1 MEDVII
7 TRNSESNIPELME
20 TTIQNDNLQITLQVI
35 PGTNYPDVSPLFK
48 LLRPRGLDDQ
58 RLDDIKKAC
67 IDKLEES
74 VGFPV
79 VFDLIEVIREQM
91 TQSNLPSGQCVV
103 CLYGFEEGD
112 EFTKTSCFH
121 YLHSYCLARHLAA
134 SKKNFDEEQE
144 KLPSW
149 LRKTSSPYQ
158 PNCPVC
164 RDPIEDCSESLKNSE
179 PPAELNNAPAF
190 RLSDDLRQLQ
200 LKMASLFLIQK
211 SKGAIIDVDAENT
224 GNLISIQTEEEAR
237 LEMERKKAAA
247 EANLTNG
254 QHYEN
259 GLEEEANDESENGEE
274 EEGEDDCANYSVS
287 FLFSLFLF

>member
-1 MEDVII
+1 
-7 TRNSESNIPELME
+7 ME
-20 TTIQNDNLQITLQVI
+20 TTILNDNNLQITLQVI
-35 PGTNYPDVSPLFK
+35 PSESYPDVSPLFK

-67 IDKLEES
+67 IAKLEES

-79 VFDLIEVIREQM
+79 VFDLIEVIREHM

-134 SKKNFDEEQE
+134 SKKNYEEEQD

-164 RDPIEDCSESLKNSE
+164 REPIEDCSESLKNSE
-179 PPAELNNAPAF
+179 PPAELNNAPEF
-190 RLSDDLRQLQ
+190 ELSEDLRQLQ

-211 SKGAIIDVDAENT
+211 SKGAIIDVDAENS

-237 LEMERKKAAA
+237 LELERKKAAS
-247 EANLTNG
+247 ETNG
-254 QHYEN
+254 HYEN
-259 GLEEEANDESENGEE
+259 GLENGVNDDSENGEE
-274 EEGEDDCANYSVS
+274 EEEEEEEDDCANYSVS
-287 FLFSLFLF
+287 FF